1 MSNMSKRKFGKKEH
15 HYKGVSFT
23 TKVHANADRHKQKE
37 NIAIEER
44 KRLLA

>member
-1 MSNMSKRKFGKKEH
+1 MSKRKFGKRKR
-15 HYKGVSFT
+15 KTITMGVSFT